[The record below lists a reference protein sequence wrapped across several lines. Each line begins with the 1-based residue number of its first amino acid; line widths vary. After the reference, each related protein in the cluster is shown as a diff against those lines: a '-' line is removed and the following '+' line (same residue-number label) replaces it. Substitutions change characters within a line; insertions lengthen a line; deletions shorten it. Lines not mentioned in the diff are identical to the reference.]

1 MGSQAASEEPLK
13 RLGRPDNWMV
23 GPGKKFKGLER
34 RVVEYPKR
42 LRDC

>member
-13 RLGRPDNWMV
+13 WLGRPDSWV
-23 GPGKKFKGLER
+23 VRPGKKFEGLGR